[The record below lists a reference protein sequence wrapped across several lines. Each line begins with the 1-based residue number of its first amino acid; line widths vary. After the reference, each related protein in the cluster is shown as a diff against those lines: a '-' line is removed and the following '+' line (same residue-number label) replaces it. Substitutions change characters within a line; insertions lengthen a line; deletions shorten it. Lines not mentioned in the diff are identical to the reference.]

1 MSLLTPNTPPISNNT
16 NILHKQNSTNIDFNY
31 PSLNRKD
38 LMYLST
44 VSNNDFPLRKF
55 KQLHTKRNW
64 SINLYNL
71 DIEGSSPRKFGAFN
85 QKIDYTN
92 KNDDIEKSSPKQ
104 LHIKLK
110 KPEYNLS
117 NVDIEFSQ
125 PHCVKCKIKRH
136 LNPLEPKYTL
146 SKSPE
151 YPPYEPKFIRDNIN
165 VKDIDGAKP
174 RKITS
179 NKVIRDSLK
188 NDDVKDSWPR
198 KPYVRK
204 TKYEFMDYRDV
215 TNTEFQSNRNTNPL
229 NPFYTM
235 NFVDGSK
242 VKFGP
247 IEKNKPLI
255 GSSFMYKIPLN
266 LKVDDIEGCYIGS
279 KNKYK
284 KFKSNNYCYNT
295 QDIMGAQSGTLL
307 KGISTKRMTNPLW
320 PKYKYLGAEELKGYH
335 ENNPYNNYNTVVSF
349 NRSRSVSD
357 NITDLKKDI
366 EKPKININK
375 KENETITEIINQSNN
390 EEKENI
396 KNKEISNNNN
406 EKKEKDENKKILD
419 KKVKITKNNK
429 IIIGPDGKPDF
440 QNFPYVEDVVEF
452 DKDKYKKPSPYYSI
466 QHDKFL
472 IPPIEEFKR
481 KQIKVNPDLRSFQEV
496 SKERLKFMKKNK
508 VSTLLSDPFKTYANK
523 LDEFM
528 TTTNN
533 QFNNAYNKKSIA
545 SFIETGLPDNV
556 PDQENNHTENKNIS
570 LSKTSNKK
578 IQEVLH

>member
-1 MSLLTPNTPPISNNT
+1 MTTNQASKPDSTKSDFLLT
-16 NILHKQNSTNIDFNY
+16 QNSINRDFNY

-44 VSNNDFPLRKF
+44 VTNNDFPLRKF
-55 KQLHTKRNW
+55 KQLHTNRNW

-85 QKIDYTN
+85 QKIDYIN
-92 KNDDIEKSSPKQ
+92 KNDDIEKSSPKR
-104 LHIKLK
+104 LHIKLN

-117 NVDIEFSQ
+117 NSDIEFSQ

-136 LNPLEPKYTL
+136 LNPLEPKYKL

-151 YPPYEPKFIRDNIN
+151 YPPYEPKFIRDNID

-174 RKITS
+174 RKIMSQT
-179 NKVIRDSLK
+179 VLRESLK

-215 TNTEFQSNRNTNPL
+215 TNTEFQTNRNTNSL

-235 NFVDGSK
+235 NFVDGTK

-247 IEKNKPLI
+247 IEKNKPLV
-255 GSSFMYKIPLN
+255 GSKYMYKEPFN
-266 LKVDDIEGCYIGS
+266 LKLDDIEGTNIGS

-284 KFKSNNYCYNT
+284 KFTSNNSCY
-295 QDIMGAQSGTLL
+295 DISDIIGTQSGSLL

-320 PKYKYLGAEELKGYH
+320 PKYKYLGAEELKGYYN
-335 ENNPYNNYNTVVSF
+335 NNPYNNYNTITSF
-349 NRSRSVSD
+349 NRSKSMS
-357 NITDLKKDI
+357 NNMQKDI
-366 EKPKININK
+366 K
-375 KENETITEIINQSNN
+375 KNN
-390 EEKENI
+390 EENNLKNDNNNNITEVINPANDKKENI
-396 KNKEISNNNN
+396 KTPLSNNDNENN
-406 EKKEKDENKKILD
+406 DENNDENKKILD

-429 IIIGPDGKPDF
+429 VFIGPDGKPDF
-440 QNFPYVEDVVEF
+440 KSLPYVEDVVTF
-452 DKDKYKKPSPYYSI
+452 DKNKYKKPNPFYSI

-481 KQIKVNPDLRSFQEV
+481 NQIKVNPDLRSFKEV
-496 SKERLKFMKKNK
+496 SQERLKFLKKNK
-508 VSTLLSDPFKTYANK
+508 VSKLLSDPHKTYANK
-523 LDEFM
+523 LDDFM
-528 TTTNN
+528 TSNFSK
-533 QFNNAYNKKSIA
+533 FNNMRSNKTIS
-545 SFIETGLPDNV
+545 SFIETGLPENITE
-556 PDQENNHTENKNIS
+556 PENNHIDIKNITT
-570 LSKTSNKK
+570 SKISNKSFS
-578 IQEVLH
+578 EP

>member
-1 MSLLTPNTPPISNNT
+1 MAI
-16 NILHKQNSTNIDFNY
+16 ILI
-31 PSLNRKD
+31 
-38 LMYLST
+38 
-44 VSNNDFPLRKF
+44 
-55 KQLHTKRNW
+55 
-64 SINLYNL
+64 I
-71 DIEGSSPRKFGAFN
+71 
-85 QKIDYTN
+85 
-92 KNDDIEKSSPKQ
+92 
-104 LHIKLK
+104 
-110 KPEYNLS
+110 
-117 NVDIEFSQ
+117 
-125 PHCVKCKIKRH
+125 
-136 LNPLEPKYTL
+136 
-146 SKSPE
+146 
-151 YPPYEPKFIRDNIN
+151 
-165 VKDIDGAKP
+165 
-174 RKITS
+174 
-179 NKVIRDSLK
+179 VII
-188 NDDVKDSWPR
+188 
-198 KPYVRK
+198 
-204 TKYEFMDYRDV
+204 
-215 TNTEFQSNRNTNPL
+215 Q
-229 NPFYTM
+229 
-235 NFVDGSK
+235 
-242 VKFGP
+242 
-247 IEKNKPLI
+247 
-255 GSSFMYKIPLN
+255 
-266 LKVDDIEGCYIGS
+266 
-279 KNKYK
+279 
-284 KFKSNNYCYNT
+284 
-295 QDIMGAQSGTLL
+295 
-307 KGISTKRMTNPLW
+307 
-320 PKYKYLGAEELKGYH
+320 
-335 ENNPYNNYNTVVSF
+335 
-349 NRSRSVSD
+349 
-357 NITDLKKDI
+357 DI